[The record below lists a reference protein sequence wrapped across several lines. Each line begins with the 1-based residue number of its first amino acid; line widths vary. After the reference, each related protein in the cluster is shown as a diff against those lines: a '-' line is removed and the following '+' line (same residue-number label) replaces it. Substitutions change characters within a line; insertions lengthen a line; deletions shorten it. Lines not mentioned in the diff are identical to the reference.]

1 MRSFVPGLLLL
12 MMLMAADVRAVS
24 CGTVAAPMACT
35 ITVGGTVTYTFTG
48 FTLPQSNASGGG
60 TAFGAADINIDV
72 SSGGGLAA
80 VLTFSKNSANPGVVF
95 FVNAGQTSNFIV
107 SYSATISPAGLG
119 IIAYGPLF
127 AVDLNPASNTGNALG
142 AVQFSIPG
150 APVCQAIIGIAGSHK
165 DCTIPAGQPLAIS
178 AGSIVSMTGNSGNA
192 SMLGFTNRFDATF
205 AYRPLDIDGNGSYD
219 ALTDGLML
227 LRYLFNLRGPG
238 LIANAIGTGAT
249 RTTAAQIEQ
258 YIQLLIP

>member
-1 MRSFVPGLLLL
+1 MRGFVPGLLLL
-12 MMLMAADVRAVS
+12 TMLVAAEVRAAS
-24 CGTVAAPMACT
+24 CGTVAAPTACT

-48 FTLPQSNASGGG
+48 FALPLSSASGGG
-60 TAFGAADINIDV
+60 TSFGAADINIDV

-95 FVNAGQTSNFIV
+95 FVNAGQTSGFTV
-107 SYSATISPAGLG
+107 SYSASIRPAGPG

-127 AVDLNPASNTGNALG
+127 AVDLNPASSTGNAFG
-142 AVQFSIPG
+142 AVQFGIPG
-150 APVCQAIIGIAGSHK
+150 APVCQAVIGVAGSHK
-165 DCTIPAGQPLAIS
+165 DCTIPAGQPLTLS
-178 AGSIVSMTGNSGNA
+178 AGSIVSMSGNTGNA

-205 AYRPLDIDGNGSYD
+205 AYRPLDVDGNGSYD
-219 ALTDGLML
+219 ALSDGLML
-227 LRYLFNLRGPG
+227 LRYLFNLRGSG